1 MTATTTPPDLRD
13 TALRGCVA
21 FGAAAVLL
29 TELLS
34 LFHLLQRGP
43 LLIAW
48 ALLVALGWRFLP
60 PLSRPARPSLVEA
73 VCAAGIAAIAG
84 IVGFTALL
92 SPPNSADA
100 MAYHL
105 PRVFYWA
112 QAGSVAFFTTPYFN
126 QVMLQPAAE
135 YIMLHTWL
143 LSGGDRFVNL
153 VQILG
158 FLGSVTGVSLI
169 ARSMGLGAKGQAF
182 AALFCATLPNG
193 ILQASGAKND
203 YLLALWMVA
212 AVYFALRRDAVF
224 LALSVALALATKA
237 TAYLFLPPILLALFP
252 LPWRTLALAPLAI
265 LLLNGP
271 QYVRNYQLS
280 GSPLGYDSAQGDGFF
295 RWRNEQLGVGATV
308 SNLLR
313 HTSDQLGARSTRW
326 NQSVF
331 DTVVLTHRALGLDPD
346 DPATTWPWTRFEP
359 PRNANHEANANNRWH
374 LLIAVVAA
382 LCAGG
387 RWRWYSAG
395 LLAAFLLFCFYL
407 KWQPFLARL
416 ELPLFVLCA
425 PLAATLFERMRYPV
439 LQVALCLF
447 LLNNARPYLFEN
459 WTRPLT
465 GPNSL
470 LRTPRDLAYFNDMGQ
485 WNNRDSYLQALDL
498 AARSN
503 CEHIAIDISRNQLEY
518 PFLVLLRQKKP
529 ETVVFHAGPGNACAV
544 LCLDCA
550 GQADRLAVYSA
561 IGAPVTVGKF
571 LLFLEAQP

>member
-1 MTATTTPPDLRD
+1 MTATTTPPDVRD
-13 TALRGCVA
+13 AALRGCVV
-21 FGAAAVLL
+21 FGTAVVLL

-34 LFHLLQRGP
+34 LLHLLQRGP

-48 ALLVALGWRFLP
+48 VLLLVAAVRFYRPLP
-60 PLSRPARPSLVEA
+60 KPERPSFIVTLCLVGVAA
-73 VCAAGIAAIAG
+73 VAA
-84 IVGFTALL
+84 IVGFIALL

-100 MAYHL
+100 MAYHM

-112 QAGSVAFFTTPYFN
+112 QAGSVAFFPTPYFN

-135 YIMLHTWL
+135 YIMLHTYL

-153 VQILG
+153 VQFIG

-169 ARSMGLGAKGQAF
+169 ARSMGLGTKGQAF

-212 AVYFALRRDAVF
+212 AVYFALRRDTVF
-224 LALSVALALATKA
+224 LALSIGLALATKA
-237 TAYLFLPPILLALFP
+237 TAYLFLPPVLLALWP
-252 LPWRTLALAPLAI
+252 IPWKTFSMAPLAI

-271 QYVRNYQLS
+271 QYVRNWQLS

-295 RWRNEQLGVGATV
+295 RWRNERPGAGPAV

-313 HTSDQLGARSTRW
+313 NLSDQLGARSPAW
-326 NQSVF
+326 NQAVY
-331 DTVVLTHRALGLDPD
+331 DGVMRAHAVLGLNPN

-374 LLIAVVAA
+374 LLLIAVAA
-382 LCAGG
+382 LFAGG

-395 LLAAFLLFCFYL
+395 LFAALLAFCFYL

-416 ELPLFVLCA
+416 ELPLFVMAA
-425 PLAATLFERMRYPV
+425 PLAATLFERVRYPV
-439 LQVALCLF
+439 VQALLCLF

-465 GPNSL
+465 GPSSL
-470 LRTPRDLAYFNDMGQ
+470 LSISRDQAYFNDMTQ
-485 WNNRDSYLQALDL
+485 WNNRDSYLRAVEL
-498 AARSN
+498 AAGTDCAR
-503 CEHIAIDISRNQLEY
+503 IGVDITRNQVEY
-518 PFLVLLRQKKP
+518 PFLALLRQRKQDA
-529 ETVVFHAGPGNACAV
+529 VIFHAGADKACAV

-550 GQADRLAVYSA
+550 GLPDKIAAYSG
-561 IGAPVTVGKF
+561 IGRPISIGQF
-571 LLFLEAQP
+571 LLFLP